1 MKRYYSIFLLSFFLG
16 ACQDSLKEGFGYLQF
31 SSVEL
36 NKTVI
41 PTSKAT
47 GETTEKIALDLI
59 RDGEVIRH
67 VDDWTSLKGESLLL
81 PTGTYVVKA
90 YSADKDV
97 HAVGFEGKAYYAGQT
112 DVKVEKDVVKPVEVS
127 CKLAQCMVS
136 VKYSDNFKENFK
148 AYSCEVKNQYG
159 SVEFVQ
165 DESRSAYFPAADLIA
180 TLSLTNTDNKS
191 FTLGKSI
198 TDVQAQ
204 YHYSIKYDV
213 TNEGTGDFNIT
224 VDQTTHNYIVSIVV
238 PLTSDADPAL
248 HTGEANAW
256 GQFAYIYGTSDLSSE
271 TDPIEFQYNKA
282 DGTEWVTVAATLG
295 DNGVYS
301 AKTAQLDF
309 GTTYHYRIACGAK
322 VGAMS
327 VFTTEDFQE
336 VPNLNFDTWT
346 QSGKNWYA
354 NADAADSYWASG
366 NSGVTSFLAGCR
378 DPITVRVEGDEAYRG
393 YAAKMST
400 ITGVTLV
407 TSAAGNLFIGTYKTN
422 MTNPA
427 ASVSFGR
434 PYTGARPVKLS
445 GYYKYEPHETNEG
458 SVPSAE
464 ELPMDECN
472 IYIRLWDADD
482 NEIGFG
488 EFVGKEEVTTYTRF
502 EIDVKYSDETAKP
515 AKMTIVATSSRYGGD
530 FSGSKVVGRVGAGST
545 LWVDEFELTYYK

>member
-1 MKRYYSIFLLSFFLG
+1 
-16 ACQDSLKEGFGYLQF
+16 
-31 SSVEL
+31 
-36 NKTVI
+36 
-41 PTSKAT
+41 
-47 GETTEKIALDLI
+47 
-59 RDGEVIRH
+59 
-67 VDDWTSLKGESLLL
+67 
-81 PTGTYVVKA
+81 
-90 YSADKDV
+90 
-97 HAVGFEGKAYYAGQT
+97 
-112 DVKVEKDVVKPVEVS
+112 
-127 CKLAQCMVS
+127 
-136 VKYSDNFKENFK
+136 
-148 AYSCEVKNQYG
+148 
-159 SVEFVQ
+159 
-165 DESRSAYFPAADLIA
+165 
-180 TLSLTNTDNKS
+180 
-191 FTLGKSI
+191 
-198 TDVQAQ
+198 
-204 YHYSIKYDV
+204 
-213 TNEGTGDFNIT
+213 
-224 VDQTTHNYIVSIVV
+224 
-238 PLTSDADPAL
+238 
-248 HTGEANAW
+248 
-256 GQFAYIYGTSDLSSE
+256 
-271 TDPIEFQYNKA
+271 
-282 DGTEWVTVAATLG
+282 
-295 DNGVYS
+295 
-301 AKTAQLDF
+301 
-309 GTTYHYRIACGAK
+309 
-322 VGAMS
+322 MS

-346 QSGKNWYA
+346 QSVQNWYA

-366 NSGVTSFLAGCR
+366 NSGVTSFLAGSR

-458 SVPSAE
+458 SVPPAE

-545 LWVDEFELTYYK
+545 LWVDEFELTYYKQMKGYIFVFVFFVCLATAAQAQLKFDREIQTGLFVPKGAWLVGTTLSYTELRSTDFILQVLKDLNGDGYTFKISPFGGYFFADNVAAGLRLAYARSYINLDNLDLDLGDDLN

>member
-1 MKRYYSIFLLSFFLG
+1 
-16 ACQDSLKEGFGYLQF
+16 
-31 SSVEL
+31 
-36 NKTVI
+36 
-41 PTSKAT
+41 
-47 GETTEKIALDLI
+47 
-59 RDGEVIRH
+59 
-67 VDDWTSLKGESLLL
+67 
-81 PTGTYVVKA
+81 
-90 YSADKDV
+90 
-97 HAVGFEGKAYYAGQT
+97 
-112 DVKVEKDVVKPVEVS
+112 
-127 CKLAQCMVS
+127 
-136 VKYSDNFKENFK
+136 
-148 AYSCEVKNQYG
+148 
-159 SVEFVQ
+159 
-165 DESRSAYFPAADLIA
+165 
-180 TLSLTNTDNKS
+180 
-191 FTLGKSI
+191 
-198 TDVQAQ
+198 
-204 YHYSIKYDV
+204 
-213 TNEGTGDFNIT
+213 
-224 VDQTTHNYIVSIVV
+224 
-238 PLTSDADPAL
+238 
-248 HTGEANAW
+248 
-256 GQFAYIYGTSDLSSE
+256 
-271 TDPIEFQYNKA
+271 
-282 DGTEWVTVAATLG
+282 
-295 DNGVYS
+295 
-301 AKTAQLDF
+301 
-309 GTTYHYRIACGAK
+309 
-322 VGAMS
+322 MS

-366 NSGVTSFLAGCR
+366 NSGVTSFLAGSR

-422 MTNPA
+422 MT
-427 ASVSFGR
+427 
-434 PYTGARPVKLS
+434 LS